1 MTKSKPLVAVI
12 MGSKSD
18 WETMRHCVDTLDEL
32 GIANEHRVLSAHRT
46 PDATADFARKA
57 EQIAA
62 CESSLPA
69 REAQRI
75 WPEYCG
81 SHLAARSWCSDSI
94 KASGT

>member
-57 EQIAA
+57 E
-62 CESSLPA
+62 
-69 REAQRI
+69 
-75 WPEYCG
+75 
-81 SHLAARSWCSDSI
+81 RSWSR
-94 KASGT
+94 ASLSLGQEALHIWRE